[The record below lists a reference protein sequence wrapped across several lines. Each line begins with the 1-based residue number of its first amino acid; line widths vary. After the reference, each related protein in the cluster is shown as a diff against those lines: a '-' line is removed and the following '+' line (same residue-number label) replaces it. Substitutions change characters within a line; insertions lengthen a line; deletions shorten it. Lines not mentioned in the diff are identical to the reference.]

1 MRKSR
6 EVHLQEEELKFYV
19 LGFMP
24 GGQASI
30 VSSHIAECETCT
42 DKLAQTKKH
51 IAQLAELSRLQAGDN
66 EKRREHRIPAADP
79 ASMKMIYPTA
89 ADRVAIKVVDVSS
102 RGLKLCVPQFVAPGV
117 VFQIL
122 LKGLIVTA
130 EVRYCLPV
138 GDEFHVGVKIQDV
151 FSSGGQ
157 KQP

>member
-6 EVHLQEEELKFYV
+6 EVHLQDEELKFYV

-24 GGQASI
+24 DSQASI

-66 EKRREHRIPAADP
+66 EKRREHRIPAGDS

-89 ADRVAIKVVDVSS
+89 ADLVAIKVVDVSS
-102 RGLKLCVPQFVAPGV
+102 RGLKLCVPQFVA
-117 VFQIL
+117 L
-122 LKGLIVTA
+122 
-130 EVRYCLPV
+130 E
-138 GDEFHVGVKIQDV
+138 
-151 FSSGGQ
+151 
-157 KQP
+157 